1 MLLPA
6 ALFAGWA
13 GEATAGKRYP
23 EVSVTANKT
32 MMTEGDAVNLTFTA
46 DSEVGSPGVTV
57 RVLLTQTGDFFN
69 SADLGIK
76 SVIIPRASTSTTLAV
91 RSVGDQADERSGR
104 LTAILLGGRGHFPA
118 SGTGGIAR
126 VDVLDDDVTDVT
138 LAVTDA
144 TAAEGDGSNV
154 AQFNV
159 DLSRGM
165 HCTTTGSGTWA
176 DERIEIPL
184 TFSGGVPGTDFS
196 IALAAAANGVTFDSN
211 TNTVVFSVSSTPVA
225 APGPGIRNATR
236 ISISATRATLELTA
250 LDDAD
255 TVSETVTVSADT
267 ASLVAGSLTGGAQVS
282 GSAQITIADDD
293 SASDAPSQVEAT
305 PPTLT
310 LTRDAERVT
319 EGGEVSFTISA
330 DPAPAHDLTVS
341 LHAEESMGADMDF
354 IAAGRLDTVLLSK
367 GATSAT
373 WTFTAYSDDDPR
385 ADGMIEARIDPD
397 AHGGYKIGEPS
408 TATMA
413 LIDDDGTMVPVTVSL
428 TAEKTSVAE
437 ANGEAKFTIALSR
450 ALQAGETVTAPFTV
464 SGGRPNRHWN
474 IRLRP
479 EDNGPGVRRTATG
492 LDSAVTF
499 TEGGRVATLVL
510 IARPDWNT
518 AQRTIGIAFG
528 TGDRAPRATG
538 VAGGVAPVG
547 DAIAVAIVD
556 DDAAAGPVLWVEDA
570 RVRENAGTMR
580 FTVRLTV
587 PAEETVRVRA
597 RTRNARPVSAEANR
611 DYEQARVNLSFRP
624 GETRKHVRVRIF
636 DDSHDEGRETFE
648 LVLSNARGAAIGD
661 GVAVGTIAN
670 SDPLPAAWLSR
681 LGRTV
686 AEQTLDGIAG
696 RMAVPRTPGMQGAI
710 AGQALTFGAPAA
722 GLAATANGAGVA
734 APDGDGALALA
745 DVAQA
750 FDSHPDGFGDS
761 GFGTGFGTGFDSPR
775 AQSRSMT
782 AREALLG
789 SSFSLTGERDAHGGS
804 IAFWGRAANGSFD
817 GNEGTFSLDGEVTT
831 GMLGADYA
839 RDRWLVGLALAQS
852 AGKGDYRDTGAGP
865 QTCPDGAKGP
875 LCNGAVRE
883 GAGKVEASLTA
894 AIPYASLQASERF
907 KLWGALGY
915 GAGEVTLKTKMG
927 GNYPA
932 DMTWTMAAA
941 GSRGDL
947 LSPPAEGSG
956 PALALT
962 SDALW
967 ARTSSEKTRDLAASE
982 SDATRLRLGLEGG
995 YRFAMEGGG
1004 EFMPKLEFGVRH
1016 DGGDAETG
1024 FGVELGGGVVW
1035 SDPSLGLRLELSGR
1049 TLLAH
1054 DGDDLKDRGYGASLA
1069 FDPDPATKRGP
1080 SFALRQEFGARA
1092 TGGLD
1097 ALFAPD
1103 PLEERNGS
1111 TPTARW
1117 TAEAAYGFP
1126 AFGGRF
1132 TGSPH
1137 MGLGLATGTRDYS
1150 VGWRLTPESRTAPD
1164 IGFGLT
1170 ATRRESNTA
1179 APEHRVGLDVRARW

>member
-1 MLLPA
+1 MFRFLAMLLPA

-13 GEATAGKRYP
+13 GEATAAGTGFP
-23 EVSVTANKT
+23 EVSVTADRT
-32 MMTEGDAVNLTFTA
+32 MMPEGGTVNLTFIA
-46 DSEVGSPGVTV
+46 DGEVGPQGLTV
-57 RVLLTQTGDFFN
+57 GVLLLQSGDFFN
-69 SADLGIK
+69 PVDLSTS
-76 SVIIPRASTSTTLAV
+76 SVTIPYASTSTTLAV
-91 RSVGDQADERSGR
+91 TSVGDTVDERSGQ
-104 LTAILLGGRGHFPA
+104 LTVIILGGRGYFPA

-126 VDVLDDDVTDVT
+126 VDVLDDEATEVT
-138 LAVTDA
+138 LAVTDSMA
-144 TAAEGDGSNV
+144 TEGGSDV

-165 HCTTTGSGTWA
+165 LCTTTGSGTWA

-184 TFSGGVPGTDFS
+184 SFSGGVPGTNFS
-196 IALAAAANGVTFDSN
+196 IALTAAADGVTFDPA
-211 TNTVVFSVSSTPVA
+211 TNTVVFSVSSTSSASVLV
-225 APGPGIRNATR
+225 
-236 ISISATRATLELTA
+236 SATRATLTLTA
-250 LDDAD
+250 LDDVD
-255 TVSETVTVSADT
+255 TMSETVTVSAS
-267 ASLVAGSLTGGAQVS
+267 ASSLVAGSLTGGAQVS
-282 GSAQITIADDD
+282 GSAQITIIDGGSRSPILDRGD
-293 SASDAPSQVEAT
+293 T
-305 PPTLT
+305 PTLT

-330 DPAPAHDLTVS
+330 DPAPAHDLAVS
-341 LHAEESMGADMDF
+341 LDAEESMGADMDF
-354 IAAGRLDTVLLSK
+354 IAAGRLDTVILSK

-373 WTFTAYSDDDPR
+373 WTFTAYSDDVPR
-385 ADGMIEARIDPD
+385 ADGMIEARIAPD
-397 AHGGYKIGEPS
+397 AHDSYKIGEPS

-413 LIDDDGTMVPVTVSL
+413 LIDDDGTMAPVTVSL

-437 ANGEAKFTIALSR
+437 ANGEAKFTITLSR

-474 IRLRP
+474 IRFRP

-492 LDSAVTF
+492 RNSTVTF

-510 IARPDWNT
+510 IARPDWDT
-518 AQRTIGIAFG
+518 TQRTIGIAFG

-538 VAGGVAPVG
+538 VAGGVAAVG

-556 DDAAAGPVLWVEDA
+556 DDAAAGPVLWVKDA

-597 RTRNARPVSAEANR
+597 RTRNMRPVSAEANR

-624 GETRKHVRVRIF
+624 GETKKHVRVRIF
-636 DDSHDEGRETFE
+636 DDSHDEGQETFE
-648 LVLSNARGAAIGD
+648 LVLSNARGAAIGN
-661 GVAVGTIAN
+661 GVAVGTIVN

-710 AGQALTFGAPAA
+710 AGHALTFGAPAA
-722 GLAATANGAGVA
+722 GPAATPPNGAGVA
-734 APDGDGALALA
+734 APGRDGALALA
-745 DVAQA
+745 DVAQV
-750 FDSHPDGFGDS
+750 FDNHPDRFGHS
-761 GFGTGFGTGFDSPR
+761 GFGAGFDSPR

-789 SSFSLTGERDAHGGS
+789 SSFSLTGETDAGGGS
-804 IAFWGRAANGSFD
+804 MALWARGSQARFD
-817 GNEGTFSLDGEVTT
+817 GREGAFSLDGEVTT

-839 RDRWLVGLALAQS
+839 RGPWLVGLALAQS
-852 AGKGDYRDTGAGP
+852 AGEGDYRDTPASDP
-865 QTCPDGAKGP
+865 PRPSSQTCPDGVDGP
-875 LCNGAVRE
+875 LCADAVRA
-883 GAGKVEASLTA
+883 GDGKVESSLTA

-907 KLWGALGY
+907 KLWGAFGY

-941 GSRGDL
+941 GLRGDL

-967 ARTSSEKTRDLAASE
+967 ARTSSEKTRDFAASE
-982 SDATRLRLGLEGG
+982 SDTTRLRLGLEGG

-1004 EFMPKLEFGVRH
+1004 EFMPNLELGVRH
-1016 DGGDAETG
+1016 DDGDAETG

-1035 SDPSLGLRLELSGR
+1035 SDPSLGLRLDLSAR

-1080 SFALRQEFGARA
+1080 SFSLRQEFGGRT

-1097 ALFAPD
+1097 ALFQSATLD
-1103 PLEERNGS
+1103 ERTGS
-1111 TPTARW
+1111 EQTSRW
-1117 TAEAAYGFP
+1117 NMEAAWGFP
-1126 AFGGRF
+1126 AFGRRY

-1137 MGLGLATGTRDYS
+1137 VGLELATAARDYS
-1150 VGWRLTPESRTAPD
+1150 LGWRWTPEAASAPD
-1164 IGFGLT
+1164 LSFGLK
-1170 ATRRESNTA
+1170 AVRRENYTA
-1179 APEHRVGLDVRARW
+1179 APEHTVRFGITARW